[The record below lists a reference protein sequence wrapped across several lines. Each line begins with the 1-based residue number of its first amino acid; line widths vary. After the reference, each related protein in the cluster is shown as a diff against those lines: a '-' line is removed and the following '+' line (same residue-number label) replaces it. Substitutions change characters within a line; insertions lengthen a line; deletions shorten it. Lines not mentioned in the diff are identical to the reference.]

1 MMIKV
6 YQPLTPGEFTWT
18 NEEKILSPGWDGP
31 KTKLPTIKDI

>member
-18 NEEKILSPGWDGP
+18 NEEKILSPVEMDQKQNYP
-31 KTKLPTIKDI
+31 PKDI